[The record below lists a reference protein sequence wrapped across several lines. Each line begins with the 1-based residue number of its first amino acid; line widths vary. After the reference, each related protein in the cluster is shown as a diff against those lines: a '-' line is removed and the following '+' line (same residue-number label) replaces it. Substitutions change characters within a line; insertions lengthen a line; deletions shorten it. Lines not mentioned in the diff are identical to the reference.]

1 MRSFL
6 LPTLLA
12 IAPCATH
19 AQQLYFPP
27 LIGNTWET
35 VEPASLG
42 WCTDAIP
49 PLLDFIDANNSKAFI
64 VLKDGRIAIEHYT
77 GTFTQDSLW
86 YWASAGKSLTSFLV
100 GAAQADGLLDINAP
114 SSDYLGTG
122 WTSCTP
128 VQEQAITVRHQLT
141 MTTGLDDGVSNPDCT
156 DPACLQ
162 FLAVPGTR
170 WAYHNAP
177 YTRLDGVIAAA
188 TGQTLNSYLV
198 STLTATTGIGGLY
211 IQTGDNNVFYSK
223 PRSMARFGLLA
234 LNRGVWNGN
243 DILGDDAYFEAM
255 TTPSQA
261 LNESYGYLWW
271 LNGQDSFMVPGVQF
285 QFPGMLLPNQPAD
298 TYNALGKNG
307 QQLNVVPSMGLV
319 VMRMGNPPGGNGAA
333 VAVQFS
339 NNLWGMLNDVLCL
352 QTGVGA
358 MTSETH
364 ASPNPANEMIRVG
377 GLEGSMTL
385 LAIALD
391 GRTSKVLAENGV
403 VDLRGLA
410 NGAYWLAGQRPDGT
424 RIGTRFVIAH

>member
-6 LPTLLA
+6 LPIFLA
-12 IAPCATH
+12 IAPCTAY

-27 LIGNTWET
+27 LIGNIWET

-86 YWASAGKSLTSFLV
+86 YWASAGKSLTAFLV
-100 GAAQADGLLDINAP
+100 GAAQADGLLDINNP

-188 TGQTLNSYLV
+188 TGQTLNSYLF

-319 VMRMGNPPGGNGAA
+319 VMRMGNPPAGNGAA

-352 QTGVGA
+352 QTATPEITERGPYPYPIPA
-358 MTSETH
+358 SERI
-364 ASPNPANEMIRVG
+364 E
-377 GLEGSMTL
+377 
-385 LAIALD
+385 
-391 GRTSKVLAENGV
+391 
-403 VDLRGLA
+403 LRGAKGVAELISMDGCVRSLSMNDA
-410 NGAYWLAGQRPDGT
+410 VLDVSGMASGVYVLRYSTRAGDRKSV
-424 RIGTRFVIAH
+424 RVMIAR